1 MLKQTVT
8 LDELEDTLFYLLRM
22 DLLKIEGGF
31 LVVYQR
37 LSIERLELNN
47 RKQYTLDDYSQLARY
62 YQTRQE
68 QIHIV
73 GKYAK
78 TMIDDI
84 QAALNLVND
93 YFSLEYRQFLRQ
105 YFPNDEAQSLKRNMT
120 DERFHQCACWCINLR
135 LCTNWKMP
143 STNNC

>member
-84 QAALNLVND
+84 QIVYYL
-93 YFSLEYRQFLRQ
+93 
-105 YFPNDEAQSLKRNMT
+105 
-120 DERFHQCACWCINLR
+120 
-135 LCTNWKMP
+135 
-143 STNNC
+143 